1 MFLSNLSLIKFG
13 NFELGVVMKMM
24 NYFCGMVHRRK
35 AFSLIS
41 SRDHWSS
48 PSRISDT
55 PRAGFE
61 PAQKWSCAVVII
73 TTPRRHEC
81 WLLMSFPYL
90 VCKLMVFKSQII
102 LSHLLPWMKV
112 LSVQTTRYIP
122 KCWEISVKRK
132 LDLNFIR
139 VIKNSSFDE
148 RFVHMWVKS
157 FQNVFADNLLFHTQY
172 NESEKMLTLSVICD
186 VISFFVTSN
195 VKKSEKLLKI
205 VNSEKTIFISSER
218 LEEFQ
223 WNF

>member
-1 MFLSNLSLIKFG
+1 MNESPECTDHQIYS
-13 NFELGVVMKMM
+13 KMM
-24 NYFCGMVHRRK
+24 RN
-35 AFSLIS
+35 
-41 SRDHWSS
+41 
-48 PSRISDT
+48 
-55 PRAGFE
+55 
-61 PAQKWSCAVVII
+61 
-73 TTPRRHEC
+73 
-81 WLLMSFPYL
+81 
-90 VCKLMVFKSQII
+90 I
-102 LSHLLPWMKV
+102 L
-112 LSVQTTRYIP
+112 
-122 KCWEISVKRK
+122 KRK

-223 WNF
+223 